1 MLLFEV
7 LRCSIKG
14 ANYYVIFLKKTTP
27 SKKGV
32 YLQIYQGYY
41 IPKVGKRN
49 KSFKKIGYVS
59 DLISQGI
66 KDPIEHFQKEVD
78 ILNQQESDS
87 VAQIT
92 DVSTSK
98 FAGHFL
104 IKAMLNKLNV
114 KETMDIMNAN
124 FKVQYNISDLLEMLI
139 YAQILSPGSKLKAFE
154 KLYPIYIIKFLLVMT
169 KSLMV

>member
-1 MLLFEV
+1 M
-7 LRCSIKG
+7 
-14 ANYYVIFLKKTTP
+14 
-27 SKKGV
+27 
-32 YLQIYQGYY
+32 
-41 IPKVGKRN
+41 
-49 KSFKKIGYVS
+49 
-59 DLISQGI
+59 
-66 KDPIEHFQKEVD
+66 
-78 ILNQQESDS
+78 LNQQESDS

-104 IKAMLNKLNV
+104 IKSMLNKLNV

-154 KLYPIYIIKFLLVMT
+154 KIIPN
-169 KSLMV
+169 